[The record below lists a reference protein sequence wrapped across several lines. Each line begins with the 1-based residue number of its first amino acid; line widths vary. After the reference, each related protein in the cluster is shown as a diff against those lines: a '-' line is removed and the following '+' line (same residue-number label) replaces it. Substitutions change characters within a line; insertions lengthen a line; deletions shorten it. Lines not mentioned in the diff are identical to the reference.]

1 MVVVVVV
8 VSRSGRGSGKWW
20 IVPSGGGPGGLV
32 FGSRKTEGLTKR
44 EAPFCAKVWFGQ
56 WLELSGVGVAGGGVG
71 HDSLGGTKNKSR
83 VMMI

>member
-1 MVVVVVV
+1 VVVV

-20 IVPSGGGPGGLV
+20 IVPSGGGGPGGLV

-44 EAPFCAKVWFGQ
+44 EAPFCAKVWVGQ

-71 HDSLGGTKNKSR
+71 HDSLGWTKNKSR